1 MDLNLAWDVRAAR
14 EMALQAQKFG
24 FRVIAFDCKLS
35 PSQLRKLQPFGI
47 TVPGLRVLRR
57 ITLLLGSEPTDVSEV
72 PRCWDILCV
81 QPLSEEAWRKCCSGE
96 FPCDVISLNLGE
108 KLPFR
113 MKRSE
118 IDGFTQRRGFF
129 EIIFTQALRDSSARR
144 YVFQNSQEFI
154 RVTRGKNVILSSGA
168 GNVMEMRSPEDLRN
182 FAQVLG
188 IPRGMNEELMRK
200 LDD

>member
-1 MDLNLAWDVRAAR
+1 MDLNLAFDGRTAR
-14 EMALQAQKFG
+14 DMAHQAQKFG
-24 FRVIAFDCKLS
+24 IRVIAFDRKIS
-35 PSQLRKLQPFGI
+35 PAQLKKLQSQEI
-47 TVPGLRVLRR
+47 TLPGVRVLRR
-57 ITLLLGSEPTDVSEV
+57 ITLLLGSESIDMSDV

-96 FPCDVISLNLGE
+96 FSCDVISLNLGE

-113 MKRSE
+113 MKRSD
-118 IDGFTQRRGFF
+118 IDGFVRRNGFF

-154 RVTRGKNVILSSGA
+154 RVTRGKNVILTSGA
-168 GNVMEMRSPEDLRN
+168 ANVMEMRSPEDLRN
-182 FAQVLG
+182 FAHVLG
-188 IPRGMNEELMRK
+188 IPKGMNEELMRK